1 MAYDA
6 GLAELMRGELV
17 DTPGVTDKK
26 MFGGLCFMLN
36 GHMICGVHKDGGM
49 ARVGKQAEP
58 EAIKIAGVQPLSFTG
73 RPMGGM
79 VDVSEDSI
87 ADDEIQEAR
96 HDRATRT
103 PAIVPN
109 YTLRGG
115 SDGVPRHAC
124 RLS

>member
-87 ADDEIQEAR
+87 ADDEIR
-96 HDRATRT
+96 GK
-103 PAIVPN
+103 IVAMALAYVQSLPPK
-109 YTLRGG
+109 
-115 SDGVPRHAC
+115 VAKPKKPR
-124 RLS
+124 